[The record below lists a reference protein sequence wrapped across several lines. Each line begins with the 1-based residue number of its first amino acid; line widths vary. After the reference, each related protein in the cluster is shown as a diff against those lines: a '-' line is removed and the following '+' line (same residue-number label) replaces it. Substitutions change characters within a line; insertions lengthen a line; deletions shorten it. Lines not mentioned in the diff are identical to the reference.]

1 MSYTQKKVDPNTPL
15 WTVYRYSLPDGRS
28 YIGQT
33 SMTLI
38 ERAGYNGHRYEKCVK
53 FWNAIK
59 KYGWDKFT
67 VEILGDHLT
76 LAEAN
81 ELEASAILKYDS
93 INNGFNCR
101 PGGDNY
107 IVTEEIR
114 QAMSE
119 RMKGMNNPNYG
130 KPRPEEV
137 KKKISISNHYAQLG
151 KTHSEATK
159 EKMRISHTKESK
171 IVLCIETNE
180 IYNGPKA
187 AERAMHPNT
196 KSNHISEVCAG
207 KRKTAYGYHWRYLT
221 EEEIKNNEFDIEMV
235 KK

>member
-1 MSYTQKKVDPNTPL
+1 MSYTQKKVDPNAPL

-59 KYGWDKFT
+59 KYGWDNFT
-67 VEILGDHLT
+67 VETLGDHLT

-81 ELEASAILKYDS
+81 ELEASAILEYDS

-119 RMKGMNNPNYG
+119 RMKGINNPNYG
-130 KPRPEEV
+130 KPRPEAV

-151 KTHSEATK
+151 KTHTEATK
-159 EKMRISHTKESK
+159 EKMRVSHTKDSK
-171 IVLCIETNE
+171 IVLCVETNE

-187 AERAMHPNT
+187 AERAMRPNT
-196 KSNHISEVCAG
+196 KANHISEVCAG